1 MEKNGTA
8 GIFSARR
15 VRREGKRMALRAQ
28 VAVVGGG
35 PVGMLVAA
43 ELAGYGVDTVVLEE
57 RTEISERPKATTLHA
72 RAVQSLA
79 RRGYLPGDAP
89 GTHAGATSAAFHFAG
104 IHRLVIT
111 VPEGEPEP
119 VLKRPQAELERLF
132 EERARAAGAR
142 VLRGHRVTGIA
153 QEPDGVRLDVEGP
166 GGPAACR
173 VQYLVG
179 ADGARST
186 VRERLGIA
194 SDTAPASVSALAG
207 LATLEDPRA
216 LEQGWLRTPRGW
228 IVSKRTPGGETHI
241 RTLDCAG
248 AYEGRERQPT
258 PRELRDEV
266 SRIAGRDIEL
276 TGARWISRFSDFTRL
291 ARTFRAGRT
300 FLVGDAAHV
309 HFPIGGQGLS
319 SGVLDALNLGWK
331 LALAVRGAAGE
342 RLLDSYDLE
351 RRPAAR
357 AVVDNTRAQLA
368 LMRPGE
374 DVDALREV
382 FTGLLA
388 ADRDAGGLAGMISAQ
403 GTVLPAYTERPSPW
417 EGRFLPNFRLP
428 AGAGAD
434 DLVTL
439 LRDGRPLLLLF
450 GEDGTR
456 HEEEARPW
464 APLLR
469 VVRTGRVPGAAHEAL
484 LVRPDGYVA
493 WSAGGSALEGALSA
507 YFGGGACAPAAAT
520 AGGGR
525 GIRLS

>member
-1 MEKNGTA
+1 M
-8 GIFSARR
+8 
-15 VRREGKRMALRAQ
+15 RAQ

-57 RTEISERPKATTLHA
+57 RTEVSERPKATTLHA
-72 RAVQSLA
+72 RAVQGLA

-89 GTHAGATSAAFHFAG
+89 GTNAGGIPGGIPGGTTGGISGGTSGAFHFAG
-104 IHRLVIT
+104 IHGLVIT

-119 VLKRPQAELERLF
+119 ILKRPQAELERLF

-153 QEPDGVRLDVEGP
+153 QEPDGVRLDIEGP

-173 VQYLVG
+173 VEYLVG

-194 SDTAPASVSALAG
+194 SDTAPASVSALVG
-207 LATLEDPRA
+207 LATLEDPEA

-241 RTLDCAG
+241 RTLDCTG
-248 AYEGRERQPT
+248 AYEGRERPPT
-258 PRELRDEV
+258 PRELQGEV
-266 SRIAGRDIEL
+266 SRIVGRDIAMA
-276 TGARWISRFSDFTRL
+276 GARWISRFSDFTRL
-291 ARTFRAGRT
+291 ARTFRAGRA
-300 FLVGDAAHV
+300 FLVGDAAHL

-319 SGVLDALNLGWK
+319 TGVLDALNLGWK

-374 DVDALREV
+374 EVDALREL

-388 ADRDAGGLAGMISAQ
+388 AERYAGGLADLISAQ

-417 EGRFLPNFRLP
+417 EGRFLANFRLP

-439 LRDGRPLLLLF
+439 LRDGRPLLLL

-469 VVRTGRVPGAAHEAL
+469 VVRTGRVPGAAHGEL

-493 WSAGGSALEGALSA
+493 WAPGGSALGGALSA
-507 YFGGGACAPAAAT
+507 YFGGGACAPAAAA